1 MLARVDESFPGER
14 EPRHGALAV
23 GQVGLEQS
31 LEQGPPRG
39 GRPHRLKLPPYR
51 PRARVGRVTEP
62 HINDNKTHIPAVA
75 ERVFLTFSMI
85 GTVSALAWVLW
96 FSRYGLDFTDESF
109 YLVWMSNPFNYSV
122 SATQFGFIYHPLYE
136 LLGGNIAA
144 LRQANMLITFG
155 LAWVL
160 CNLFLK
166 TVFGT
171 QALEATH
178 RLVISAALATTS
190 LVFLATWLPT
200 PSYNSLTLQALLVAA
215 SGLLLAEKT
224 ASRTSIAG
232 WLLIGVGGWLTFM
245 AKPTTAAALGVCA
258 GVYLLLAGKLS
269 VSLLAISL
277 ASAIGL
283 LVLSALAIDGSIP
296 GFIDRLK
303 GGAEVGRALGGGHTL
318 AQLLRLDDFQ
328 LGEKGRTLLIVG
340 TVVFASAAYFSQ
352 AQTRS
357 LVFGAALLSMSFVL
371 LELAI
376 VGGFIQKPL
385 NAGPSQGL
393 LIGAIPF
400 AGIAV
405 GLLLTRLQLL
415 VHVTRAQWALALIF
429 LTFPHIYAFG
439 TNNNYWNVGAN
450 AGIFWVLAGVALLGP
465 IASISRLSVLLL
477 PLGLAAQLVTVALI
491 LTGIEAPYRQPHPL
505 RENNYPLEIGKPGSM
520 LALSKGFGH
529 YFAEA
534 IDVAN
539 QAGFKKGTPMIDLT
553 GQSPGI
559 LYAIGA
565 SNIGQAW
572 TIGGYPGSK
581 ALAAAMLKKVSC
593 EELATA
599 WLLVEPE
606 GPRKIDPDILMSY
619 GASMAA
625 DFEVVGTF
633 KTAEGAGGY
642 KEARQQKVL
651 KPVRSSNTA
660 ISSCAATRATKP

>member
-1 MLARVDESFPGER
+1 M
-14 EPRHGALAV
+14 
-23 GQVGLEQS
+23 
-31 LEQGPPRG
+31 
-39 GRPHRLKLPPYR
+39 PPYKT
-51 PRARVGRVTEP
+51 RARVGRVTEP
-62 HINDNKTHIPAVA
+62 HINDNKTQIPAVA
-75 ERVFLTFSMI
+75 ERVLLTFSMI

-166 TVFGT
+166 AVFET
-171 QALEATH
+171 QALDNPR
-178 RLVISAALATTS
+178 RLVISAALATSS

-200 PSYNSLTLQALLVAA
+200 PSYNSLTLQALLAAA
-215 SGLLLAEKT
+215 SGLLLAEKK

-269 VSLLAISL
+269 VRFLAISL
-277 ASAIGL
+277 ATAIGL
-283 LVLSALAIDGSIP
+283 LVLSALTIDGSIP

-303 GGAEVGRALGGGHTL
+303 GGVEVGRALGGGHTL

-328 LGEKGRTLLIVG
+328 LGEKGKTLLIVG

-371 LELAI
+371 IELAI

-385 NAGPSQGL
+385 NAGPYQGL

-400 AGIAV
+400 AGIAA
-405 GLLLTRLQLL
+405 GLLLSRLQLL
-415 VHVTRAQWALALIF
+415 VHVTRAQWALASVF
-429 LTFPHIYAFG
+429 LTFPHVYAFG
-439 TNNNYWNVGAN
+439 TNGNYWTAGAG
-450 AGIFWVLAGVALLGP
+450 AGIFWVLAGLALLGP
-465 IASISRLSVLLL
+465 IASISRLSVFLL

-491 LTGIEAPYRQPHPL
+491 HTGMEAPYRQPDPL
-505 RENNYPLEIGKPGSM
+505 RENGYPLEIGKPGST
-520 LALSKGFGH
+520 LVLSKGFGH

-534 IDVAN
+534 IDVAS
-539 QAGFKKGTPMIDLT
+539 QAGFKKGTPIIDLT

-572 TIGGYPGSK
+572 TIGGYPGSN

-593 EELATA
+593 EELSAA

-606 GPRKIDPDILMSY
+606 GHRRIDPDILMSY
-619 GASMAA
+619 GANMTTE
-625 DFEVVGTF
+625 FEVVGMF
-633 KTAEGAGGY
+633 KTAEGSGGY
-642 KEARQQKVL
+642 KEVRVQKLL
-651 KPVRSSNTA
+651 KPIRSSNTA

>member
-1 MLARVDESFPGER
+1 MTSVTDISISDNTINTKA
-14 EPRHGALAV
+14 AV
-23 GQVGLEQS
+23 
-31 LEQGPPRG
+31 P
-39 GRPHRLKLPPYR
+39 
-51 PRARVGRVTEP
+51 
-62 HINDNKTHIPAVA
+62 A
-75 ERVFLTFSMI
+75 ERIVLTLSAI

-109 YLVWMSNPFNYSV
+109 YLVSMSNPFNYSV

-155 LAWVL
+155 LAWGL

-166 TVFGT
+166 TVFET
-171 QALEATH
+171 QALDTTR
-178 RLVISAALATTS
+178 RLAVSAALATSS

-224 ASRTSIAG
+224 PSGTSIAG

-245 AKPTTAAALGVCA
+245 AKPTTAAALGVGV
-258 GVYLLLAGKLS
+258 GVYLLLAGKFS
-269 VSLLAISL
+269 VRLLAISL
-277 ASAIGL
+277 ASAVAL

-296 GFIDRLK
+296 GFIDRLN
-303 GGAEVGRALGGGHTL
+303 GGAEAAKTLGGGHTF
-318 AQLLRLDDFQ
+318 AQLLRLDDFH
-328 LGEKGRTLLIVG
+328 LGEKGRTLLIMG
-340 TVVFASAAYFSQ
+340 TVAFASAAYFSR

-357 LVFGAALLSMSFVL
+357 LVFGAALLSISFVL

-376 VGGFIQKPL
+376 VGGLIRKPV
-385 NAGPSQGL
+385 NTGPFQGL

-405 GLLLTRLQLL
+405 GLLLSRLELL
-415 VHVTRAQWALALIF
+415 LHVTRAQWALAIIF
-429 LTFPHIYAFG
+429 LTFPHIHAFG
-439 TNNNYWNVGAN
+439 TGNNYWTAGAN
-450 AGIFWVLAGVALLGP
+450 AGIFWVLAGLALLGP
-465 IASISRLSVLLL
+465 IASVNRLSALLL
-477 PLGLAAQLVTVALI
+477 PLGLAAQLTTVALVDS
-491 LTGIEAPYRQPHPL
+491 GIEAPYRQPHRLP
-505 RENNYPLEIGKPGSM
+505 ENDYPLEIGKPGST
-520 LALSKGFGH
+520 LLLSRGYCL

-534 IDVAN
+534 KDVAN
-539 QAGFKKGTPMIDLT
+539 QAGFKKGAPMIDLT

-572 TIGGYPGSK
+572 TVGGYPGSN
-581 ALAAAMLKKVSC
+581 ALAEAMLKKVSC

-606 GPRKIDPDILMSY
+606 GTRKIDPNILKSY
-619 GASMAA
+619 GANMAT

-642 KEARQQKVL
+642 KEVRVQQLL
-651 KPVRSSNTA
+651 KPVRSVDAAINSCVTA
-660 ISSCAATRATKP
+660 TTIM